1 MAYFGNGENIQM
13 NGMLFSD
20 ASKIENNLATQQNAI
35 VLTVNQI
42 GSPINMPNSSRLY
55 ISTREISGKGEN
67 LTQETVQYWG

>member
-1 MAYFGNGENIQM
+1 M